1 MLLAPS
7 IHDLFSLLFPF
18 FFPSFH
24 PSTAPS
30 LFSSHPCRDRH
41 PTVIRPS
48 ARTLP
53 TSVHGRYR
61 IIHIFPSSFLSGQ
74 KGRKKKTA
82 NNLSG
87 CSSWLVPPLRESLA
101 IRADTFT
108 AFSCIRT
115 CPTVFFLFL
124 CPKILVAQRELT
136 HTILLHPSYFGAQL
150 EDYLRQKLY
159 EDVEGTCSG
168 KHGYIISVITITD
181 IGEGKIIPSTGQ
193 AKFKTRYTAIVMK
206 PFKGEVVDAKVV
218 NVNKMGFFA
227 MVGPLQ
233 VFVSC
238 HLTHSDMKFD
248 PSVSP
253 PCYRSNDEI
262 IQKDTKVRIQIVGCR
277 VEANDMFAIGTIK
290 KDYLGQIRD
299 E

>member
-1 MLLAPS
+1 MHTQRSGRAAAFSLLSACGGLFRGRGCSGVLWAGVVPWRGEGAAVEGCYGASTLFYALPPAYVEPRVETRWRPRASLRKLIPRGFSYHFRCTRVMLLAPS

-61 IIHIFPSSFLSGQ
+61 IIPIFPSSFLSGQ
-74 KGRKKKTA
+74 KRKKKKTA

-115 CPTVFFLFL
+115 CPTVFFYFL

-168 KHGYIISVITITD
+168 KHGYVFSYSFLTQ
-181 IGEGKIIPSTGQ
+181 IG
-193 AKFKTRYTAIVMK
+193 R
-206 PFKGEVVDAKVV
+206 
-218 NVNKMGFFA
+218 
-227 MVGPLQ
+227 
-233 VFVSC
+233 
-238 HLTHSDMKFD
+238 
-248 PSVSP
+248 
-253 PCYRSNDEI
+253 
-262 IQKDTKVRIQIVGCR
+262 
-277 VEANDMFAIGTIK
+277 
-290 KDYLGQIRD
+290 
-299 E
+299 